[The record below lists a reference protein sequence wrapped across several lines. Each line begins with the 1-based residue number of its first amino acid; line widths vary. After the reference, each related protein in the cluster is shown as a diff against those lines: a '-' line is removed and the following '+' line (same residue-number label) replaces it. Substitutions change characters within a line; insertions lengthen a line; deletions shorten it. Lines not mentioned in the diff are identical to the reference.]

1 MGERFARRHVAEL
14 VGVLIGAALVVS
26 SATPARADAGGGENC
41 GVFLESGLTI
51 CAPAGD
57 DLHAAVTAQTG
68 YTIVDG
74 DETDAGRATTVSYL
88 LARLYDN
95 ADYGGAYYEVW
106 GSSGC
111 SSAVGVRGGRRRS
124 AEVGGGRRRSAASA
138 GGVGV
143 GVGGRRLRRREV
155 CEKFGELGF
164 GCLKPAVRSSTLPRC
179 APVIAY
185 LVIKRRA

>member
-1 MGERFARRHVAEL
+1 MMGERFARRHVAEL

-111 SSAVGVRGGRRRS
+111 SSAVGVRGV
-124 AEVGGGRRRSAASA
+124 ADI
-138 GGVGV
+138 GVGWYGRVSSFQGFSSCRVKVWQNTSFTGSSV
-143 GVGGRRLRRREV
+143 GFASSSSYVG
-155 CEKFGELGF
+155 
-164 GCLKPAVRSSTLPRC
+164 AVMNDQTRS
-179 APVIAY
+179 VQVVY
-185 LVIKRRA
+185 